1 MQMKYPL
8 PIGTIEIKSINL
20 GDGRKL
26 SYCDNG
32 LTSNK
37 ALLFHHGTPGS
48 AQIWQLF
55 LEAAAKVGVRAI
67 AYTKPGYPGSDRAS
81 HKRIADTDVDYL
93 ELLEQLAIT
102 DFVSVGWSGGG
113 PYALHSTFSNGCKG
127 AELIA
132 AVGPYFE
139 MGKEFLVGQNESE
152 TVEKLDRKAE
162 SKEGCLEVSLDEI
175 KDLESVWTV
184 ENWQKDVE
192 RRSSYSNFA
201 DIYPRFNA
209 LVIPS
214 ILNAIFPDATG
225 LADDDHYI
233 LSDWGF
239 QVSEV
244 TKPVSIWNGKED
256 FLVPEGHAHWQHSQI
271 KGSTVHILE
280 TQDHVTIMVEAMEEI
295 LASGIAKLNA

>member
-1 MQMKYPL
+1 MKYPL
-8 PIGTIEIKSINL
+8 PDGTVELRSIVL
-20 GDGRKL
+20 RDGRKL

-32 LTSNK
+32 VASNK

-48 AQIWQLF
+48 AQIWQLYF
-55 LEAAAKVGVRAI
+55 ESAARNGVRAI
-67 AYTKPGYPGSDRAS
+67 SYTKPGYPGSDRAS
-81 HKRIADTDVDYL
+81 HKRISDTDGDYL
-93 ELLEQLAIT
+93 ELLGQLGVT
-102 DFVSVGWSGGG
+102 EFVSIGWSGGG
-113 PYALHSTFSNGCKG
+113 PYALHSTFSDSCKG

-139 MGKEFLVGQNESE
+139 MGKDFLVGQGESE
-152 TVEKLDRKAE
+152 TFEKINRKAE
-162 SKEGCLEVSLDEI
+162 SKEGCLEVSLEEI

-184 ENWQKDVE
+184 VNWQKDVE
-192 RRSSYSNFA
+192 TRSSYSQFA
-201 DIYPRFNA
+201 DLYPRFNA

-225 LADDDHYI
+225 LGDDDHYI

-239 QVSEV
+239 KVSEV

-271 KGSTVHILE
+271 QGSAVHILE

-295 LASGIAKLNA
+295 LTSAIKKLNG

>member
-1 MQMKYPL
+1 MKFPL
-8 PIGTIEIKSINL
+8 PVGTIELKSIVL
-20 GDGRKL
+20 SDGRKL
-26 SYCDNG
+26 AYSDNG
-32 LTSNK
+32 VTSNK

-48 AQIWQLF
+48 AQIWELYF
-55 LEAAAKVGVRAI
+55 EAAAQSGVRAVS
-67 AYTKPGYPGSDRAS
+67 YTKAGYPGSDRAS
-81 HKRIADTDVDYL
+81 HNRITDTDGDYL
-93 ELLEQLAIT
+93 ELLEQLGINE
-102 DFVSVGWSGGG
+102 FVSIGWSGGG
-113 PYALHSTFSNGCKG
+113 PYALHSTFSDGCKG

-139 MGKEFLVGQNESE
+139 MGKNFLVGLDEDESE
-152 TVEKLDRKAE
+152 SVAKLDRKAE

-192 RRSSYSNFA
+192 ARSNYSQFA
-201 DIYPRFNA
+201 HLYPRFNA
-209 LVIPS
+209 LVVPS

-225 LADDDHYI
+225 LGDDDYYI

-239 QVSEV
+239 KVSEV

-256 FLVPEGHAHWQHSQI
+256 HLVPEGHAHWQHSQI

-280 TQDHVTIMVEAMEEI
+280 TQDHVTIMVEAMEDI
-295 LASGIAKLNA
+295 LASAIKKLNG